1 MSLDLL
7 EVRDDLLL
15 TLVGASATLLGLFLV
30 GVFFFVDSP
39 TRRRTP
45 AFESY
50 LRVGT
55 SIVLLVYAIPLIAP
69 LVLIIAGPVPASI
82 VFAGFSLA
90 LIVQNVRTV
99 AHLRRLPRQMRSAN
113 FVVNEAVGTLLIVAM
128 VALPW
133 VLGGFWPTREHL
145 AASFVLALVA
155 AFVSTCTFVIAAFD
169 LPGSGHGD
177 ERGRISRI
185 RMRR

>member
-1 MSLDLL
+1 VVEFID
-7 EVRDDLLL
+7 VKDDLLL
-15 TLVGASATLLGLFLV
+15 ALVGASATLLGLFLV

-39 TRRRTP
+39 IRRKNPT
-45 AFESY
+45 FEPY
-50 LRVGT
+50 LRIGT

-69 LVLIIAGPVPASI
+69 LVLIMAGPFPTSV
-82 VFAGFSLA
+82 VFAAFSVA

-99 AHLRRLPRQMRSAN
+99 YHLRRIPDRMRTPA
-113 FVVNEAVGTLLIVAM
+113 FVINEAVGTILLLGM

-133 VLGGFWPTREHL
+133 VLGGAHPTREHL

-155 AFVSTCTFVIAAFD
+155 AFVSTCTFVVAAFD
-169 LPGSGHGD
+169 LPTGGD
-177 ERGRISRI
+177 DRERRRISRI